1 MNNLEIKYKRKG
13 RINIFFE
20 IWDYN
25 NKNVHALQVNRNT
38 KDIKINW
45 TVDLINKRY
54 MGKFK
59 DISEDEEKRIIS
71 ILKDELINY
80 QDKF

>member
-1 MNNLEIKYKRKG
+1 MDNLKIKYKGKG
-13 RINIFFE
+13 KVNLFFE

-25 NKNVHALQVNRNT
+25 NDNVHALQVNRNT

-45 TVDLINKRY
+45 TVELVNKRY

-59 DISEDEEKRIIS
+59 DISKNEKIRIIS
-71 ILKDELINY
+71 ILKDEIINY
-80 QDKF
+80 QNKF